1 MIDLEKMPEKDVIF
15 HFNTYFWIDK
25 KGYLRL
31 EGDGYLELYGKRVA
45 NFKFKDMEET
55 FAIKVYGAKRED
67 KKFKGIKKIIRKF
80 NEKNEVEF
88 LSSELD
94 LLVSR
99 SPIEYR
105 TTLEEAYIG

>member
-1 MIDLEKMPEKDVIF
+1 MRIKRM
-15 HFNTYFWIDK
+15 K
-25 KGYLRL
+25 KAG
-31 EGDGYLELYGKRVA
+31 
-45 NFKFKDMEET
+45 
-55 FAIKVYGAKRED
+55 IKVYGVKSED

-94 LLVSR
+94 ILVSR